1 LEAENIILLAPTYI
15 ALPDVLQNVPPNKET
30 KKWNGSGRLL
40 IGICWLAV
48 WHGLLRF
55 RLLDANHIPSRCHLD
70 RHAGAAPTDGK
81 ATTADLQG
89 LGSTFGVGESVLSI
103 GPRILV
109 SVRGLGETRWCVGYV

>member
-1 LEAENIILLAPTYI
+1 MEAENIILLAPTYI

-70 RHAGAAPTDGK
+70 RHAGAAPTDCEATAGGWVAGK
-81 ATTADLQG
+81 
-89 LGSTFGVGESVLSI
+89 VLFDHLMMGCCS
-103 GPRILV
+103 RV
-109 SVRGLGETRWCVGYV
+109 D